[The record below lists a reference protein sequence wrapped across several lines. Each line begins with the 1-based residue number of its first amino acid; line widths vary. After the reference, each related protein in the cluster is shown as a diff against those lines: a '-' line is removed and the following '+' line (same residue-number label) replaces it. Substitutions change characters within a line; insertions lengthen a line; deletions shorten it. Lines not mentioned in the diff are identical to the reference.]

1 MIAIEG
7 VFSKKN
13 LEQAFSHFDSKNHS
27 EKKANVSPY
36 REMWELNGEQHWI
49 PESGW
54 CMQPI
59 GGIIV

>member
-13 LEQAFSHFDSKNHS
+13 LEQAFFFFFSKNHS

-36 REMWELNGEQHWI
+36 REMWELKIYSNQSLLIELSSH
-49 PESGW
+49 
-54 CMQPI
+54 
-59 GGIIV
+59 

>member
-27 EKKANVSPY
+27 EK
-36 REMWELNGEQHWI
+36 RQT
-49 PESGW
+49 
-54 CMQPI
+54 
-59 GGIIV
+59 